1 MVLVVDHL
9 SSLDSY
15 PISDRIPYRALE
27 KNEIMNE
34 TKKKGEGRH
43 ELTWED
49 RSKGGTVAWSK
60 SSDRMRQGAS
70 EGGKKCMQISRSCP
84 HCQINILGPAYFK
97 HLKKCES
104 LLDK

>member
-1 MVLVVDHL
+1 
-9 SSLDSY
+9 
-15 PISDRIPYRALE
+15 
-27 KNEIMNE
+27 MNE

-49 RSKGGTVAWSK
+49 RSKGGTIAWSR
-60 SSDRMRQGAS
+60 SAHRMIQGAS

-84 HCQINILGPAYFK
+84 HCQRNILGPAYFK
-97 HLKKCES
+97 HLKKCEK